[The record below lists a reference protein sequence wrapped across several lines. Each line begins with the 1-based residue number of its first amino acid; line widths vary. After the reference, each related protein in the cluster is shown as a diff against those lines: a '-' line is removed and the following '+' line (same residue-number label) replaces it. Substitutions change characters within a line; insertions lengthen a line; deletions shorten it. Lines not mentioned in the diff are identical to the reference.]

1 MPLFCLLQ
9 LVALQKLQLRRAA
22 AKSIL
27 NKLKAQRP
35 KPRRKSPLAT
45 TAKRNAVAKKLCHG
59 PELKDRAKR

>member
-27 NKLKAQRP
+27 NKLKAHP
-35 KPRRKSPLAT
+35 KTKTQAQKSFGDDRK
-45 TAKRNAVAKKLCHG
+45 AKCCG
-59 PELKDRAKR
+59 